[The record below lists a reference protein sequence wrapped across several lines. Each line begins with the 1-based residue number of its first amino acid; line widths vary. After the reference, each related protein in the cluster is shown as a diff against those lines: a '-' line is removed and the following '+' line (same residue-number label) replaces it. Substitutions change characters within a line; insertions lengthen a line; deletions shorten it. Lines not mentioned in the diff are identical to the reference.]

1 MASAAARLCL
11 APRSLSRSGADALP
25 SPCIREIPKTSGP
38 LEQEDRERLL
48 LLHLPQVRLVA
59 EGLRERLRF
68 AMELEDLMS
77 YGVIGLLKAIERF
90 DPTRGILLKTY
101 AEHRIRGAIL
111 DGVRAM
117 DWLPRS
123 VRQKERR
130 YQESVSRLEEAR
142 PVFPRTP
149 AARLSAPRGRSLPLS
164 RPVPPPLPRME
175 LIYAGADLADVE
187 RVSERAGLRGLLGGV
202 EEDPETV
209 YQRKE
214 MREKLTRAVSRLPR
228 RHRAVM
234 KLYYQQELSMKQIGQ
249 ILRVHESRISQ
260 LHAAAI
266 KRLRIALAPVH
277 ENGSRRAAPTARL
290 RIKA

>member
-1 MASAAARLCL
+1 M
-11 APRSLSRSGADALP
+11 SRSSVNALP
-25 SPCIREIPKTSGP
+25 SPCIPGIPKPSSP
-38 LEQEDRERLL
+38 LELTDRERLL

-90 DPTRGILLKTY
+90 DPTRGVLLKTY

-130 YQESVSRLEEAR
+130 YQESVSRLENAR
-142 PVFPRTP
+142 AVFLHPLT
-149 AARLSAPRGRSLPLS
+149 ARLPALRGRSFPLS
-164 RPVPPPLPRME
+164 RPIPPPFPRME

-187 RVSERAGLRGLLGGV
+187 KVSERAGLRGLLGGV
-202 EEDPETV
+202 EEGPETV

-214 MREKLTRAVSRLPR
+214 MCENLARAVSHLPR
-228 RHRAVM
+228 RHRTVM

-266 KRLRIALAPVH
+266 RRLRIALAPFR
-277 ENGSRRAAPTARL
+277 ENGSRRAVPNARL